1 MKINIS
7 IRGRFHGFNLAQG
20 LNERG
25 LLGAIFSSYPQY
37 FLRRYGLPD
46 NAIINQPIFEVVERA
61 LQKFPSLRANNNFL
75 STLVPS
81 AFDNYVA
88 NHLNS
93 NFDILIAWSS
103 FAKNSLL
110 KAKKLNKVACLE
122 RGSTHIQWQ
131 TEKLKLEYGKFG
143 VNFNKT
149 NPAII
154 ERELIEYQIADYI
167 CVPTNF
173 VKSTFLDYGVPSEK
187 LLVNPYGVDKKQFSY
202 RPNKNPN
209 KFIIMFC
216 GGITFRKGAHYL
228 VRAFSK
234 LNLPDAELWLVG
246 SLDPEFANIFRNE
259 LSGKNIYFKG
269 PFKQDDLSAIY
280 NQCDIFC
287 LPSLE
292 EGQAMVLHQAM
303 SSGLPLIATA
313 ESGAGDLIKS
323 NGYLVR
329 SRSEDDLAAHLEY
342 LYKNPVVVSEMSK
355 KSLSQAQS
363 DYSWDNYVDRAV
375 GIYKTILSQ

>member
-25 LLGAIFSSYPQY
+25 HLGVIYSSYPLY

-46 NAIINQPIFEVVERA
+46 STISNRPILEFTERA
-61 LQKFPSLRANNNFL
+61 LQKFPNIRANNNFL

-81 AFDNYVA
+81 AFDRYVA
-88 NHLNS
+88 SRLEN
-93 NFDILIAWSS
+93 NFDLLVAWSS
-103 FAKNSLL
+103 FAKDSIL
-110 KAKKLNKVACLE
+110 KAKKLGKVACLE

-131 TEKLKLEYGKFG
+131 TAKLQLEYGKFG
-143 VNFNKT
+143 LAFNKT

-154 ERELIEYQIADYI
+154 ERELVEYQIADFI

-173 VKSTFLDYGVPSEK
+173 VKSTFLDYGVPAEK

-202 RPNKNPN
+202 KPNKNPD

-228 VRAFSK
+228 VRAFNK

-246 SLDPEFANIFRNE
+246 NLDPEFGNIFRDE
-259 LSGKNIYFKG
+259 LSSKNIFFKG
-269 PFKQDDLSAIY
+269 PYRQDDLSAIY

-303 SSGLPLIATA
+303 SSGLPLLATT
-313 ESGAGDLIKS
+313 ESGAGDLIRG
-323 NGYLVR
+323 NGYLVK
-329 SRSEDDLAAHLEY
+329 SRSEDDLASHLEY
-342 LYKNPVVVSEMSK
+342 LYNNPKVVSEMGK
-355 KSLSQAQS
+355 KSLSQIHGE
-363 DYSWDNYVDRAV
+363 YSWDNYVDRAV
-375 GIYKTILSQ
+375 TVYKSLLT